1 MPACSIWANEF
12 FAILAHTMMQQ
23 FNTSEKPVAI
33 IGAGPAG
40 MTAAYILAKQGIPV
54 TLYEASE
61 SVGGL
66 AKSFTL
72 WGQIVDVGPHRF
84 FSTDT
89 RVNQLWLEV
98 VGNDYS
104 MVDRLTRILYKSK
117 FYRYP
122 LQPLNA
128 LSNLGIGTSVLC
140 MLSYFRQKLLPS
152 SDDGSFES
160 WVVNRFGR
168 KLYEIFFKTYS
179 EKLWGI
185 TCRQLDADFA
195 AQRIK
200 KLSLW
205 EAAKNAIFGGRTS
218 HKTLVDQF
226 AYPHGGTGMVYT
238 RMADR
243 FRLHG
248 GDLRLG
254 TPIRRVLVKD
264 GVACGVETEHGV
276 THVHSHVISTMP
288 LSLMAQ
294 TLPEAPESVSQA
306 ARSLNY
312 RNTIIVYLRIGSPE
326 IFPDNWL
333 YVHSPDLASGRITNF
348 RNWVPHI
355 LGESRE
361 TIVALEFWCYDED
374 GMWLDDDESLIKQ
387 AIKDLHHTKLAAG
400 APVLNGHVL
409 RIKRCYPVYARGYR
423 EHLDVIRRYL
433 DTVQN
438 LHVIG
443 RYGAF
448 KYNNQ
453 DHSIL
458 MGILA
463 AENICKGTS
472 NDLWS
477 INTDYDDYQERSLI
491 TATGLA
497 SQE

>member
-1 MPACSIWANEF
+1 
-12 FAILAHTMMQQ
+12 
-23 FNTSEKPVAI
+23 
-33 IGAGPAG
+33 
-40 MTAAYILAKQGIPV
+40 
-54 TLYEASE
+54 
-61 SVGGL
+61 
-66 AKSFTL
+66 
-72 WGQIVDVGPHRF
+72 
-84 FSTDT
+84 
-89 RVNQLWLEV
+89 
-98 VGNDYS
+98 
-104 MVDRLTRILYKSK
+104 
-117 FYRYP
+117 
-122 LQPLNA
+122 
-128 LSNLGIGTSVLC
+128 
-140 MLSYFRQKLLPS
+140 
-152 SDDGSFES
+152 
-160 WVVNRFGR
+160 
-168 KLYEIFFKTYS
+168 
-179 EKLWGI
+179 
-185 TCRQLDADFA
+185 
-195 AQRIK
+195 
-200 KLSLW
+200 
-205 EAAKNAIFGGRTS
+205 
-218 HKTLVDQF
+218 
-226 AYPHGGTGMVYT
+226 MVYT